1 MTALWLALFSVV
13 ALGGGFYMADKMMGS
28 DDPLAA
34 GVPEIFA
41 ALDDVKDAAADVDNH
56 LAERFG
62 DVAEEMGDFFESFPG
77 SLGIDSDQPDSDDP
91 PEPESTPVSTTGDPP
106 LPGELPPS
114 TPADPNPVTQ
124 PSGEDPDEDR
134 GRVEVCNLKSD
145 NGTSV
150 TVSGRGAN
158 SHLNQGNTLGV
169 CEE

>member
-13 ALGGGFYMADKMMGS
+13 ALGGGFYMADKMMDS

-91 PEPESTPVSTTGDPP
+91 P

-114 TPADPNPVTQ
+114 TPADPDPVTQ

-134 GRVEVCNLKSD
+134 GGVEVCNLKSG
-145 NGTSV
+145 NGTSI